1 MLWALILAFVIR
13 SGWRW
18 LGCGGDGELV
28 VSVIGVVRTVVA
40 AVVMTGVV
48 VVNS

>member
-1 MLWALILAFVIR
+1 MLYVQA
-13 SGWRW
+13 GGG

-40 AVVMTGVV
+40 AVVMTGAVV
-48 VVNS
+48 VKA